1 MNLSGCIEYMKQKH
15 EGQLRKQGTPYFMH
29 PLEVS
34 NILKTKGFDENY
46 QIAGLFHDL
55 LEDTDTTYEEI
66 LALTNEKIASVVKIV
81 TKEKGYIMSE
91 YIDRISKDEMA
102 KMVKLADRIHNI
114 SEAYLADKDF
124 IDKYVNETIEWYL
137 DLAKGTIFENDLK
150 ESLTLLEKRINS

>member
-66 LALTNEKIASVVKIV
+66 LALKGIGPV
-81 TKEKGYIMSE
+81 TLAQLKDI
-91 YIDRISKDEMA
+91 ID
-102 KMVKLADRIHNI
+102 L
-114 SEAYLADKDF
+114 F
-124 IDKYVNETIEWYL
+124 
-137 DLAKGTIFENDLK
+137 
-150 ESLTLLEKRINS
+150 